1 MRIPTQLRLT
11 AELDT
16 ALRTY
21 AREVG
26 QPMAAVVVEAVEQ
39 AATLRPDTS
48 TGRKV
53 ARLDVALPET
63 VVARL
68 DSAKESEST
77 SINALVSGAL
87 RRYLQQK

>member
-21 AREVG
+21 AREIG
-26 QPMAAVVVEAVEQ
+26 QPMAAVVAEAVDQ
-39 AATLRPDTS
+39 ASTLRPDTS
-48 TGRKV
+48 RGRRV

-68 DSAKESEST
+68 EEAKEAEAS